1 MFRAIVTTPPAAREP
16 LCYATQPEGPMSI
29 DAEEAAIRT
38 VILGALR
45 GDPEAGDRNFDA
57 LSAMRQAET
66 IVRALKMCGYEI
78 RKISR

>member
-1 MFRAIVTTPPAAREP
+1 
-16 LCYATQPEGPMSI
+16 MSI

-38 VILGALR
+38 VILSALK
-45 GDPEAGDRNFDA
+45 GDHEASERNFDA

-78 RKISR
+78 RKVSG

>member
-1 MFRAIVTTPPAAREP
+1 
-16 LCYATQPEGPMSI
+16 MSI

-57 LSAMRQAET
+57 LSAIRQAET
-66 IVRALKMCGYEI
+66 IVKALKVGGYEI
-78 RKISR
+78 KRISR

>member
-1 MFRAIVTTPPAAREP
+1 MLRRAV
-16 LCYATQPEGPMSI
+16 EGSLMSI

-57 LSAMRQAET
+57 LSAMRQAEA
-66 IVRALKMCGYEI
+66 IVRALKMCGYDI
-78 RKISR
+78 WKISR

>member
-1 MFRAIVTTPPAAREP
+1 MASAHSTLRPVASMVRGAV
-16 LCYATQPEGPMSI
+16 EGWPMSI

-45 GDPEAGDRNFDA
+45 GDREAGDRRTDA
-57 LSAMRQAET
+57 LLAMRQAET
-66 IVRALKMCGYEI
+66 IVKALKMCGYEI